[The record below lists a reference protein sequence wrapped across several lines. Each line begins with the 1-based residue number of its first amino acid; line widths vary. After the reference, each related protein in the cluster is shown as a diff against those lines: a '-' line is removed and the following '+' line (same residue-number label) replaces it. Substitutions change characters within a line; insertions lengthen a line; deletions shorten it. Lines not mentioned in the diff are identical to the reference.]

1 MQIKYL
7 KIKFYLIKAVI
18 SLLTNR
24 KFPDS
29 RGNPLKYQNMRC
41 NSKEFPYSN
50 PSILYL

>member
-7 KIKFYLIKAVI
+7 KIKFYLIKVVL
-18 SLLTNR
+18 SLLTNG
-24 KFPDS
+24 KYPDN
-29 RGNPLKYQNMRC
+29 RGNPLKYKYMRC